1 MDYIIKDIL
10 NKNLS
15 QEAKIKALAEL
26 KDDIELAE
34 NILSGEWEYCE
45 VCDDYYIAKSFLH
58 RTETKVGQVCVYRDP
73 INSGGNEY
81 QTGYIDTVYKMCPKG
96 HAKIYRQDERLML
109 D

>member
-1 MDYIIKDIL
+1 MNSIIKDIL

-15 QEAKIKALAEL
+15 QEAKIKALADIK
-26 KDDIELAE
+26 KDVELAE

-45 VCDDYYIAKSFLH
+45 ACDDYYIARSFLR
-58 RTETKVGQVCVYRDP
+58 RTETKVGQVCVFRDP

-81 QTGYIDTVYKMCPKG
+81 QTGYIDTIYKICPKG
-96 HAKIYRQDERLML
+96 HEKIYRQDERLMM